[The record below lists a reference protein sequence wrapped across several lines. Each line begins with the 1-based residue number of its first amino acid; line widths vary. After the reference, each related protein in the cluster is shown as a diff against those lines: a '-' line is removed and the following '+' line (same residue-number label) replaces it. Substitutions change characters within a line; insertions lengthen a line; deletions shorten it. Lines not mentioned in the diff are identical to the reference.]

1 MARKRILVAGRVQGV
16 AYRAYAADEAMRL
29 GLKGWVRNRKP
40 GGIGA
45 AGSPPGGNGQVEA
58 LVEGDDEA
66 VRRFVEW
73 CQRGSPA
80 ARVSNVVAQDDVTSE
95 PLGPFEVRP
104 TV

>member
-1 MARKRILVAGRVQGV
+1 MTRKRIFVDGIVQGV

-29 GLKGWVRNRKP
+29 GLRGWLRNRKD
-40 GGIGA
+40 GG
-45 AGSPPGGNGQVEA
+45 VEA

-73 CQRGSPA
+73 CRQGSPG
-80 ARVSNVVAQDDVTSE
+80 ARVDSVDAKDDVSTD